1 MMVHTYVQTTYCYT
15 SLLLGRS
22 TTIIPQGPFSD
33 NKNPADR
40 YKFIQAVCNNF
51 WKRWN
56 REIFPSLVIHP
67 KWHVQRRNVM
77 VGDVVL
83 LQDSNV
89 VRGEWKMG
97 IVSEVTTSKDCLIN
111 RVNVTYK
118 RDSTKYTVSRAVQR
132 LIVLVPKDE
141 DENETVQGE
150 HNNDSDDK
158 GHKGN
163 DDTDDDETD
172 SNKKANN

>member
-1 MMVHTYVQTTYCYT
+1 
-15 SLLLGRS
+15 
-22 TTIIPQGPFSD
+22 
-33 NKNPADR
+33 
-40 YKFIQAVCNNF
+40 
-51 WKRWN
+51 
-56 REIFPSLVIHP
+56 
-67 KWHVQRRNVM
+67 M

-97 IVSEVTTSKDCLIN
+97 IVSEVTASKDGLIR

-118 RDSTKYTVSRAVQR
+118 RDSTKHTVSRAVQR

-150 HNNDSDDK
+150 HNNDSDDE
-158 GHKGN
+158 GHKDN

-172 SNKKANN
+172 SNKKANNSD